1 MLTQEQ
7 LDEFKPWLISVV
19 KTGSRT
25 LPWIK
30 NPHDHDFIFYAQDID
45 NGKLLTKLFKLK
57 EKECW
62 GVSLLEPK
70 FAPFAYE
77 YHYMQVL
84 YGSQK
89 PDYNI
94 FEHIHDYKTCLV
106 KYGLNRKI
114 DDKKTWYHILTGIYF
129 LDNGEYSL
137 TEEQTININLCHDKQ
152 MTAEIYQHIQER
164 LVAYSKEAI

>member
-1 MLTQEQ
+1 MPAITPFLITKT
-7 LDEFKPWLISVV
+7 DSGFEFSLYEEPK
-19 KTGSRT
+19 SRT
-25 LPWIK
+25 LILA
-30 NPHDHDFIFYAQDID
+30 FV
-45 NGKLLTKLFKLK
+45 
-57 EKECW
+57 
-62 GVSLLEPK
+62 GVSLLAPK

-114 DDKKTWYHILTGIYF
+114 DDKKTWYHVLTGIYF

-164 LVAYSKEAI
+164 LVTYSKEAK